1 MLAVGYISDGGVM
14 LNIAILLAGLAAP
27 AEGRHDATIHHSFED
42 VAKWVEVFDDPGR
55 DAWQKPDE
63 VLHVL
68 GVSPGMTVAD
78 LGAGTGYF
86 SVRLAKAVGD
96 KGRVL
101 AIDVEPKLVNYMKER
116 AAKANLAQL
125 VPVLTDADDPK
136 LPTKGVD
143 LVLIVDTWHHID
155 DRLHYL
161 AKLAAGLKAGGRV
174 AVVDFKKGDFP
185 VGPPDAHKLTADA
198 VTAEFLSAGWTLA
211 KQWDELPY
219 QYVLVFSPPGAS
231 GGASELR
238 STDPRATD
246 VSGSAREAPYGLPGT
261 SDPRSS

>member
-1 MLAVGYISDGGVM
+1 MLATT
-14 LNIAILLAGLAAP
+14 ILLVALAAP
-27 AEGRHDATIHHSFED
+27 VEGSHDATIHHSFDD
-42 VAKWVEVFDDPGR
+42 VARWVQVFDDPGR

-63 VLHVL
+63 VLHAL
-68 GVSPGMTVAD
+68 GILPGMTVAD

-86 SVRLAKAVGD
+86 SVHLARAVGD

-101 AIDVEPKLVNYMKER
+101 AIDIEPKLVAYMKER
-116 AAKANLAQL
+116 ATKARLAQL
-125 VPVLTDADDPK
+125 VPVLALADDPK
-136 LPTKGVD
+136 LPARGVD

-198 VTAEFLSAGWTLA
+198 VTAEFLAAGWTPA
-211 KQWDELPY
+211 THWDDLQY
-219 QYVLVFSPPGAS
+219 QYVLVFTPPAAS
-231 GGASELR
+231 GGASGGR
-238 STDPRATD
+238 STDPRARG
-246 VSGSAREAPYGLPGT
+246 VSGSGSEAPCGPRGT
-261 SDPRSS
+261 